1 MEILSTDQKD
11 KSLRDLLSDA
21 GTENFQ
27 KSTTRFPKI
36 GIPSENALESGY
48 ADEETGLPES
58 TEYDKDDATTINK
71 MKPSIDLSQD
81 NKSLSSA
88 YLS

>member
-1 MEILSTDQKD
+1 M
-11 KSLRDLLSDA
+11 
-21 GTENFQ
+21 
-27 KSTTRFPKI
+27 
-36 GIPSENALESGY
+36 PSENTLESGY

-58 TEYDKDDATTINK
+58 TEYDKDDASGIHK
-71 MKPSIDLSQD
+71 IKQSIDLSQD